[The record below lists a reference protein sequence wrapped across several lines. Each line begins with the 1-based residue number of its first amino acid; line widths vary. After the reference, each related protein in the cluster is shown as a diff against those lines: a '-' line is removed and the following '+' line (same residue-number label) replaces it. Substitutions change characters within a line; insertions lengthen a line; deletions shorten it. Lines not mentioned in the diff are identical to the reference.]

1 MRTCTLIGIGMGNP
15 DTLTQEARAA
25 LADAPLVAGAERVL
39 AAVRHLVRGK
49 TIASF
54 DARAIAAAFAAAD
67 GIPCAVF
74 SGDTG
79 FYSGATGLRALLES
93 DGWTVRTLC
102 GITTVQYFAA
112 RLGEP
117 WQDWHLA
124 SAHGTDCDL
133 GIALSY
139 APRTFFLTGGS
150 ITVRTVA
157 QFLLDR
163 DCDATLT
170 VGSRLSYH
178 ADDTGVPAAGG
189 GRAFRISA
197 DAPLPAATA
206 CADAPIPNASPTE
219 RIFSGSPAEILARD
233 DYDENLACVLVT
245 RTVPDLPRSAL
256 PDDFFVRSRAPLIP
270 MTKQFVRAAALALLA
285 VRDGETVWDIG
296 AGTGAVSMD
305 IARSAHC
312 AVYAVEENAAAC
324 ALIRQNRARAGAVNV
339 AICPGRAPL
348 SLSGLPA
355 PQAVFVGGSG
365 GELGAILRAVY
376 QKNPAAR
383 IVAACVTLE
392 TLAQLQEIAHALGR
406 GYEAAQLSVGRTT
419 AAGAYHLLAAQ
430 NPVWLVTLHS

>member
-1 MRTCTLIGIGMGNP
+1 MRSCTLIGIGMGNP
-15 DTLTQEARAA
+15 ATLTQEARDALSAA
-25 LADAPLVAGAERVL
+25 SLVVGAERVL
-39 AAVRHLVRGK
+39 AAVQHLVRGK
-49 TIASF
+49 TLVSF
-54 DARAIAAAFAAAD
+54 DARTIAAAFAAAD
-67 GIPCAVF
+67 GNPCAVF

-93 DGWTVRTLC
+93 EGWTVRTLC
-102 GITTVQYFAA
+102 GITTAQYFAA
-112 RLGEP
+112 RIGEP

-150 ITVRTVA
+150 ITVRSIA

-163 DCDATLT
+163 DCDATLS
-170 VGSRLSYH
+170 VGSRLSYL
-178 ADDTGVPAAGG
+178 DD
-189 GRAFRISA
+189 
-197 DAPLPAATA
+197 
-206 CADAPIPNASPTE
+206 NAE
-219 RIFSGSPAEILARD
+219 HIFSGSPAEILARD
-233 DYDENLACVLVT
+233 DYDERLACVLVT
-245 RTVPDLPRSAL
+245 RAVPDLPRAAL

-270 MTKQFVRAAALALLA
+270 MTKQFVRAAVLALLA

-296 AGTGAVSMD
+296 AGTGAVSID

-324 ALIRQNRARAGAVNV
+324 ALIRQNRAKAGAVNV
-339 AICPGRAPL
+339 AVCPGRAPD

-355 PQAVFVGGSG
+355 PAAVFVGGSDG
-365 GELGAILRAVY
+365 DLDAILRAVY

-383 IVAACVTLE
+383 VVVSCVTLE
-392 TLAQLQEIAHALGR
+392 TLAQLQATARALGR
-406 GYEAAQLSVGRTT
+406 DYEAAQLSVARTK
-419 AAGAYHLLAAQ
+419 AAGAYHFLAAQ

>member
-15 DTLTQEARAA
+15 ATLTQEARDA
-25 LADAPLVAGAERVL
+25 LAAAPLVAGAERVL
-39 AAVRHLVRGK
+39 AAVQHLVRGK
-49 TIASF
+49 TLAAF
-54 DARAIAAAFAAAD
+54 DARTIAAAFAAAD
-67 GIPCAVF
+67 GTPCAVF

-93 DGWTVRTLC
+93 EGWTVRTLC
-102 GITTVQYFAA
+102 GITTAQYFAA
-112 RLGEP
+112 RIGEP
-117 WQDWHLA
+117 WQEWHLA

-150 ITVRTVA
+150 ITVRAIA

-163 DCDATLT
+163 ECDATLT
-170 VGSRLSYH
+170 VGSRLSYS
-178 ADDTGVPAAGG
+178 AA
-189 GRAFRISA
+189 
-197 DAPLPAATA
+197 
-206 CADAPIPNASPTE
+206 E
-219 RIFSGSPAEILARD
+219 HIFSGSPAEILARD
-233 DYDENLACVLVT
+233 DYDERLACVLVT
-245 RTVPDLPRSAL
+245 HAVPDLPRAAL

-305 IARSAHC
+305 LARSAHC
-312 AVYAVEENAAAC
+312 AVYAVEQLAAAC
-324 ALIRQNRARAGAVNV
+324 ALIRQNRTKAGAVNV
-339 AICPGRAPL
+339 AVCPGRAPQV
-348 SLSGLPA
+348 LSGLPA
-355 PQAVFVGGSG
+355 PAAVFVGGSDG
-365 GELGAILRAVY
+365 DMDAILRAVY

-383 IVAACVTLE
+383 VVAACVTLE
-392 TLAQLQEIAHALGR
+392 TLAQLQATARALGR
-406 GYEAAQLSVGRTT
+406 DYEAAQLSVARTK

>member
-15 DTLTQEARAA
+15 AMLTQEACDA
-25 LADAPLVAGAERVL
+25 LSAAPLVAGAERVL
-39 AAVRHLVRGK
+39 AAVQHLVRGK
-49 TIASF
+49 TLASF
-54 DARAIAAAFAAAD
+54 DARTIAAAFADAD

-93 DGWTVRTLC
+93 EGWTVRTLC
-102 GITTVQYFAA
+102 GITTAQYFAA

-150 ITVRTVA
+150 ITVRAVA

-170 VGSRLSYH
+170 VGSRLSYL
-178 ADDTGVPAAGG
+178 DD
-189 GRAFRISA
+189 
-197 DAPLPAATA
+197 
-206 CADAPIPNASPTE
+206 NAE
-219 RIFSGSPAEILARD
+219 HIFSGTPAEILARD
-233 DYDENLACVLVT
+233 DYDERLACVLVT
-245 RTVPDLPRSAL
+245 RTVPDLPRAAL

-296 AGTGAVSMD
+296 AGTGAVSID

-312 AVYAVEENAAAC
+312 AVYAVEQLAAAC
-324 ALIRQNRARAGAVNV
+324 ALIRQNRAKAGAVNAAQV
-339 AICPGRAPL
+339 L
-348 SLSGLPA
+348 SDLPA
-355 PQAVFVGGSG
+355 PHAVFVGGSDG
-365 GELGAILRAVY
+365 DMGTILRAVY

-383 IVAACVTLE
+383 VVVTCVTLE
-392 TLAQLQEIAHALGR
+392 TLALLQETARELGR
-406 GYEAAQLSVGRTT
+406 EYEVAQLSVGRTK

-430 NPVWLVTLHS
+430 NPVWLVTLHP

>member
-1 MRTCTLIGIGMGNP
+1 MRICTLIGIGMGNP
-15 DTLTQEARAA
+15 ATLTQEARDA
-25 LADAPLVAGAERVL
+25 LSAAPLVAGAERVL
-39 AAVRHLVRGK
+39 AAVQHLVRGK
-49 TIASF
+49 TLVSF
-54 DARAIAAAFAAAD
+54 DARTIAAAFAAAD
-67 GIPCAVF
+67 GKPCAVF

-93 DGWTVRTLC
+93 EGWTVRTLC
-102 GITTVQYFAA
+102 GITTAQYFAA
-112 RLGEP
+112 RLGKP

-150 ITVRTVA
+150 ITVRAVA

-163 DCDATLT
+163 DCDARLT
-170 VGSRLSYH
+170 VGSRLSYL
-178 ADDTGVPAAGG
+178 DD
-189 GRAFRISA
+189 
-197 DAPLPAATA
+197 
-206 CADAPIPNASPTE
+206 NAE
-219 RIFSGSPAEILARD
+219 HIFSGSPAEILARD
-233 DYDENLACVLVT
+233 DYDERLACVLVT
-245 RTVPDLPRSAL
+245 RAVPDLPLAAL

-285 VRDGETVWDIG
+285 VRDDETVWDIG

-324 ALIRQNRARAGAVNV
+324 ALIRQNRAKAGALNV
-339 AICPGRAPL
+339 AVCPGRAPQA
-348 SLSGLPA
+348 LSGLPA
-355 PQAVFVGGSG
+355 PAAVFVGGSDG
-365 GELGAILRAVY
+365 DMDAILRAVY

-383 IVAACVTLE
+383 VVAACVTLE
-392 TLAQLQEIAHALGR
+392 TLAQLQATARALGR
-406 GYEAAQLSVGRTT
+406 GYEAAQLSVARTK
-419 AAGAYHLLAAQ
+419 AAGVYHLLAAQ

>member
-1 MRTCTLIGIGMGNP
+1 MGNP
-15 DTLTQEARAA
+15 ATLTQEARDA
-25 LADAPLVAGAERVL
+25 LSVAPLVAGAERVL
-39 AAVRHLVRGK
+39 AAVGHLVRGK
-49 TIASF
+49 TLVSF
-54 DARAIAAAFAAAD
+54 DARTIAAAFADAD
-67 GIPCAVF
+67 GNPCAVF

-79 FYSGATGLRALLES
+79 FYSGAIGLRALLES
-93 DGWTVRTLC
+93 EGWTVRTLC
-102 GITTVQYFAA
+102 GITTAQCFAA

-124 SAHGTDCDL
+124 SAHGTNCDL

-150 ITVRTVA
+150 ITVRAVA

-170 VGSRLSYH
+170 VGSRLSYS
-178 ADDTGVPAAGG
+178 AA
-189 GRAFRISA
+189 
-197 DAPLPAATA
+197 
-206 CADAPIPNASPTE
+206 E
-219 RIFSGSPAEILARD
+219 HIFSGAPAEILARD
-233 DYDENLACVLVT
+233 DYDERLACVLVT
-245 RTVPDLPRSAL
+245 RAVPDLPRAAL
-256 PDDFFVRSRAPLIP
+256 PDDFFIRSRAPLIP
-270 MTKQFVRAAALALLA
+270 MTKQFVRAAVLALLA

-312 AVYAVEENAAAC
+312 AVYAVEQLAAAC
-324 ALIRQNRARAGAVNV
+324 ALIRQNRAKAGAVNV
-339 AICPGRAPL
+339 AVCPGRAPQ

-355 PQAVFVGGSG
+355 PAAVFVGGSDG
-365 GELGAILRAVY
+365 DMDAILRAVY

-383 IVAACVTLE
+383 VVVTCVTLE
-392 TLAQLQEIAHALGR
+392 TLAQLQATARALGR
-406 GYEAAQLSVGRTT
+406 GYEAAQLSVARTK

>member
-15 DTLTQEARAA
+15 ATLTQEARDA
-25 LADAPLVAGAERVL
+25 LSAAPLVAGAERVL
-39 AAVRHLVRGK
+39 AAVQHLVRGK
-49 TIASF
+49 TLASF
-54 DARAIAAAFAAAD
+54 DARTIAAAFADAD
-67 GIPCAVF
+67 GNPCAVF

-93 DGWTVRTLC
+93 EGWTVRTLC
-102 GITTVQYFAA
+102 GITTAQYFAA

-150 ITVRTVA
+150 TTIRAVA

-170 VGSRLSYH
+170 VGSRLSYL
-178 ADDTGVPAAGG
+178 DD
-189 GRAFRISA
+189 
-197 DAPLPAATA
+197 
-206 CADAPIPNASPTE
+206 NAE
-219 RIFSGSPAEILARD
+219 HIFSGSPAEILARD
-233 DYDENLACVLVT
+233 DYDERLACVLVT
-245 RTVPDLPRSAL
+245 RTVPDLPRAAL

-296 AGTGAVSMD
+296 AGTGAVSID

-312 AVYAVEENAAAC
+312 AVYAVEQLAAAC
-324 ALIRQNRARAGAVNV
+324 ALIRQNRAKAGAVNV
-339 AICPGRAPL
+339 AVCPGRAPD

-355 PQAVFVGGSG
+355 PHAVFVGGSDG
-365 GELGAILRAVY
+365 DLDAILRAVY

-383 IVAACVTLE
+383 VVAACVTLE
-392 TLAQLQEIAHALGR
+392 TLAQLQATARALGR
-406 GYEAAQLSVGRTT
+406 GYEAAQLSVGRTK

-430 NPVWLVTLHS
+430 NPVWLVTLRP

>member
-1 MRTCTLIGIGMGNP
+1 MRSCTLIGIGMGNLA
-15 DTLTQEARAA
+15 TLTQEARDA
-25 LADAPLVAGAERVL
+25 LAAAPLVAGAERVL
-39 AAVRHLVRGK
+39 AAVQHLVRGK
-49 TIASF
+49 TLASF
-54 DARAIAAAFAAAD
+54 DARTIAAAFAAAD
-67 GIPCAVF
+67 GNPCAVF

-93 DGWTVRTLC
+93 EGWTVRTLC
-102 GITTVQYFAA
+102 GITTAQYFAA

-150 ITVRTVA
+150 ITVRSIA

-170 VGSRLSYH
+170 VGSRLSYL
-178 ADDTGVPAAGG
+178 DD
-189 GRAFRISA
+189 
-197 DAPLPAATA
+197 
-206 CADAPIPNASPTE
+206 NAE
-219 RIFSGSPAEILARD
+219 HIFSGSPAEILARD
-233 DYDENLACVLVT
+233 DYDERLACVLVT
-245 RTVPDLPRSAL
+245 RAVPDLPRAAL

-305 IARSAHC
+305 LARSAHC
-312 AVYAVEENAAAC
+312 AVYAVEENAAVC
-324 ALIRQNRARAGAVNV
+324 ALIRQNRAKAGAVNV
-339 AICPGRAPL
+339 AVCPGRAPQA
-348 SLSGLPA
+348 LSGLPA
-355 PQAVFVGGSG
+355 PAAVFVGGSDG
-365 GELGAILRAVY
+365 DMDAILRAVY
-376 QKNPAAR
+376 QKNPATRVA
-383 IVAACVTLE
+383 AACVTLE
-392 TLAQLQEIAHALGR
+392 TLAQLQATARALGR
-406 GYEAAQLSVGRTT
+406 GYEAAQLSVARTK

>member
-1 MRTCTLIGIGMGNP
+1 MGNP
-15 DTLTQEARAA
+15 ATLTQEARDA
-25 LADAPLVAGAERVL
+25 LSAAPLVAGAERVL
-39 AAVRHLVRGK
+39 AAVQHLVRGK
-49 TIASF
+49 TLASF
-54 DARAIAAAFAAAD
+54 DARTIAAAFAAAD
-67 GIPCAVF
+67 GNPCAVF

-79 FYSGATGLRALLES
+79 FYSGATGLRAQLES
-93 DGWTVRTLC
+93 EGWTVRTLC
-102 GITTVQYFAA
+102 GITTAQYFAA

-150 ITVRTVA
+150 ITVRAVA

-163 DCDATLT
+163 DCDARLT
-170 VGSRLSYH
+170 VGSRLSYQ
-178 ADDTGVPAAGG
+178 AD
-189 GRAFRISA
+189 
-197 DAPLPAATA
+197 
-206 CADAPIPNASPTE
+206 NEE
-219 RIFSGSPAEILARD
+219 RFFSGSPAEILARD
-233 DYDENLACVLVT
+233 DYDERLACVLVT
-245 RTVPDLPRSAL
+245 RTVPDLPRAAL

-312 AVYAVEENAAAC
+312 AVYAVEQLAAAC
-324 ALIRQNRARAGAVNV
+324 ALIRQNRAKAGAVNV
-339 AICPGRAPL
+339 AVCPGRAPQAL
-348 SLSGLPA
+348 SDLPA
-355 PQAVFVGGSG
+355 PHAVFVGGSDG
-365 GELGAILRAVY
+365 DMDAILRAVY

-383 IVAACVTLE
+383 VVVSCVTLE
-392 TLAQLQEIAHALGR
+392 TLAQLQETARALGR
-406 GYEAAQLSVGRTT
+406 GYEAAQLSVGRTK

>member
-1 MRTCTLIGIGMGNP
+1 MRRCTLIGIGMGNP
-15 DTLTQEARAA
+15 ATLTQEARDA
-25 LADAPLVAGAERVL
+25 LAAAPLVAGAGRVL
-39 AAVRHLVRGK
+39 AAVQHLVRGK
-49 TIASF
+49 TLASF
-54 DARAIAAAFAAAD
+54 DARTIAAAFAAAD
-67 GIPCAVF
+67 GNPCAVF

-93 DGWTVRTLC
+93 EGWTVRTLC
-102 GITTVQYFAA
+102 GITTAQYFAA

-150 ITVRTVA
+150 ITVRAIA

-170 VGSRLSYH
+170 VGSRLSYLD
-178 ADDTGVPAAGG
+178 DDTGVPAAGG

-197 DAPLPAATA
+197 AAPLPAATA
-206 CADAPIPNASPTE
+206 CADAPIPHASAAE
-219 RIFSGSPAEILARD
+219 HIFSGSPAEILARD
-233 DYDENLACVLVT
+233 DYDERLACVLVT
-245 RTVPDLPRSAL
+245 RAVPDLPRAAL
-256 PDDFFVRSRAPLIP
+256 PDDFFIRSRAPRIP

-305 IARSAHC
+305 LARSAHC

-324 ALIRQNRARAGAVNV
+324 ALIRQNRAKAGAVNLAV
-339 AICPGRAPL
+339 CPGRAPQA
-348 SLSGLPA
+348 LSGLPA
-355 PQAVFVGGSG
+355 PAAVFVGGSDG
-365 GELGAILRAVY
+365 DLDAILRAVY

-383 IVAACVTLE
+383 VVAACVTLE
-392 TLAQLQEIAHALGR
+392 TLAQLQATARALGR
-406 GYEAAQLSVGRTT
+406 GYEAAQLSVARTK